1 MAAGCS
7 HLLTIQWPA
16 GQLGLV
22 MVIPEWRCELTFP
35 GLEIEG
41 QPMTVCSKVF
51 DTVVLR
57 IISFLVCLLTLLR
70 KESAFIHSWIYP
82 QGLET
87 CSSCHIVPAAFVL
100 LVI

>member
-1 MAAGCS
+1 MGCS
-7 HLLTIQWPA
+7 HLLAIQWRA
-16 GQLGLV
+16 GHLGLV

-35 GLEIEG
+35 GLDMEG

-51 DTVVLR
+51 EAAVLR
-57 IISFLVCLLTLLR
+57 IISFLVCLLALLR
-70 KESAFIHSWIYP
+70 KESAFIRSWIYP

-87 CSSCHIVPAAFVL
+87 CSPCHIVPAAFVL